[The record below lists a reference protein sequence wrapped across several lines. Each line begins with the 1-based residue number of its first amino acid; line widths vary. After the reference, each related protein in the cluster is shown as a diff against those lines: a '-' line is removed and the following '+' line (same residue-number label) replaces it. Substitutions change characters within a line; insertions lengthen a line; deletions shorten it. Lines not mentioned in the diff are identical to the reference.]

1 MAWRYRAIETQN
13 GVGVCVYTEGRD
25 RLKTNTDAIAPTA
38 TNTVELVR
46 VLEMMVEDLKRNEP
60 PVKGG
65 PHRGRY
71 NNRPQNSAA

>member
-1 MAWRYRAIETQN
+1 MAWRYRAIETKN
-13 GVGVCVYTEGRD
+13 GVGVCVFTEGRD
-25 RLKTNTDAIAPTA
+25 RLKSHSDALVPTA
-38 TNTVELVR
+38 SNAIELVR

-65 PHRGRY
+65 PRGGRY